1 MLKKSLSIILSLTLV
16 LCSCLVMTA
25 SAKNDSDE
33 FGFAVASDTHY
44 VHPVKQA
51 GTTLADEGW
60 VTTFNSESESLTNQS
75 GFIIDE
81 FLKECAENPKC
92 QFVLI
97 TGDLATHGRDYVS
110 EHEAVAAKFR
120 KFEKETGKQVYV
132 INGNH
137 DNAKDMPVDHKKFT
151 EIYHE
156 FGYDEALSTDEGTCS
171 YSANLN
177 DEYTLVALD
186 TCDER
191 YRVVPNNDI
200 TRMDWAVKQIK
211 AAKKQGKKVIMIMH
225 HNLLEHNP
233 FQKLNEKNYVV
244 NTPYSFAGLLADL
257 GVKLVFSGHTHC
269 NNVKSYT
276 SFLGNTIYDFS
287 MSSLGNFPAEYKYF
301 NVTDSKISYETK
313 KINHID
319 ADKLAEVCKGFSN
332 EALEMMKNNLQT
344 YTWSMSYRE
353 YSEDLRENISP
364 ETLGVEESSAL
375 YAKLKP
381 VTDTIK
387 EMSDTP
393 IYGKGGIQEQAAA
406 YGLEIPDSEY
416 KTLNDAMTLAML
428 RCKIGDKRY
437 NLNSNDFTV
446 LIRLLAFT
454 VRKSIAATADSDILS
469 DANEM
474 LGKLGYKGSVADNM
488 LRDFSEKYGFATP
501 EEKEALAIAYG
512 LWGGYFS
519 DVDGVENRDGAIPG
533 YAVKEAN
540 ENQFIVMAKK
550 LFKLVIDLLN
560 KIFISFYPV
569 FGKYFA

>member
-16 LCSCLVMTA
+16 LCSCLVLTA
-25 SAKNDSDE
+25 SAKNSSDE

-137 DNAKDMPVDHKKFT
+137 DNAKDMLVDHKKFT

-200 TRMDWAVKQIK
+200 TRMNWAVKQIK

-332 EALEMMKNNLQT
+332 EALEMMNNNLQA

-416 KTLNDAMTLAML
+416 KTLNDAMTLAIL

-469 DANEM
+469 GANEM

-560 KIFISFYPV
+560 KIIISFYPV
-569 FGKYFA
+569 FGK

>member
-16 LCSCLVMTA
+16 LCSCLVLTA

-332 EALEMMKNNLQT
+332 EALEMMKNNLQA

-469 DANEM
+469 GANEM

-569 FGKYFA
+569 FGK

>member
-16 LCSCLVMTA
+16 LCSCLVLTA

-332 EALEMMKNNLQT
+332 EALEMMKNNLQA
-344 YTWSMSYRE
+344 YTWSMSYKE

-375 YAKLKP
+375 YTKLKP

-469 DANEM
+469 DANEI

-560 KIFISFYPV
+560 KIIISFYPV
-569 FGKYFA
+569 FGK

>member
-16 LCSCLVMTA
+16 LCSCLVLTA

-233 FQKLNEKNYVV
+233 FQKLNKKNYVV

-276 SFLGNTIYDFS
+276 SFLGSTIYDFS

-416 KTLNDAMTLAML
+416 KTLNDAMTLAIL

-437 NLNSNDFTV
+437 NLNSNDFMV

-469 DANEM
+469 GANEM

-569 FGKYFA
+569 FGK

>member
-16 LCSCLVMTA
+16 LCSCLVLTA

-332 EALEMMKNNLQT
+332 EALEMMKSNLQA

-416 KTLNDAMTLAML
+416 KTLNDAMTLAIL

-469 DANEM
+469 GANEM

-560 KIFISFYPV
+560 KIIISFYPV
-569 FGKYFA
+569 FGK

>member
-16 LCSCLVMTA
+16 LCSCLVLTA

-137 DNAKDMPVDHKKFT
+137 DNAKDRPVDHKKFT

-332 EALEMMKNNLQT
+332 EALEMMKNNLQA

-469 DANEM
+469 GANEM

-569 FGKYFA
+569 FGK

>member
-16 LCSCLVMTA
+16 LCSCLVLTA

-92 QFVLI
+92 QSVLI

-332 EALEMMKNNLQT
+332 EALEMMKNNLQA

-416 KTLNDAMTLAML
+416 KTLNDAMTLAIL

-469 DANEM
+469 GANEM

-540 ENQFIVMAKK
+540 ENQFIIMAKK

-569 FGKYFA
+569 FGK

>member
-16 LCSCLVMTA
+16 LCSCLVLTA

-200 TRMDWAVKQIK
+200 TRMDWAVKQIN

-332 EALEMMKNNLQT
+332 EALEMMKNNLQA

-364 ETLGVEESSAL
+364 ETLGVEGSSAL

-393 IYGKGGIQEQAAA
+393 IYGNGGIQEQAAA

-416 KTLNDAMTLAML
+416 KTLNDAMTLAIL

-519 DVDGVENRDGAIPG
+519 DVDGVENRDGAIPS
-533 YAVKEAN
+533 YAVKESN

-560 KIFISFYPV
+560 KIIISFYPV
-569 FGKYFA
+569 FGK

>member
-16 LCSCLVMTA
+16 LCSCLVLTA

-332 EALEMMKNNLQT
+332 EALEMMKNNLQA

-454 VRKSIAATADSDILS
+454 VRKSIAATADRDILS
-469 DANEM
+469 GANEM

-560 KIFISFYPV
+560 KIIISFYPV
-569 FGKYFA
+569 FGK

>member
-1 MLKKSLSIILSLTLV
+1 MLKKSISIILSLTLI
-16 LCSCLVMTA
+16 LCSLLTLTA
-25 SAKNDSDE
+25 SAEKSGEN
-33 FGFAVASDTHY
+33 FGFAVASDIHY
-44 VHPVKQA
+44 VHPVKQV

-60 VTTFNSESESLTNQS
+60 VTTFKSESESLTNQS
-75 GFIIDE
+75 GYIIDQ

-92 QFVLI
+92 QFVLV

-110 EHEAVAAKFR
+110 EHETVAAKFR
-120 KFEKETGKQVYV
+120 KFEQETGKQVYV

-156 FGYDEALSTDEGTCS
+156 FGYDEALSTDDGTCS

-191 YRVVPNNDI
+191 YRVVPNNDV

-301 NVTDSKISYETK
+301 NVSDSEINYETK

-319 ADKLAEVCKGFSN
+319 ADKLAEVCKGYSKD
-332 EALEMMKNNLQT
+332 ALEMMKNNLQE
-344 YTWSMSYRE
+344 YTWSMSYKE
-353 YSEDLRENISP
+353 YSENLRENISP

-381 VTDTIK
+381 ITDVIK

-393 IYGKGGIQEQAAA
+393 IYGEGGIKEQASE

-416 KTLNDAMTLAML
+416 KTLNDAITLAML

-437 NLNSNDFTV
+437 NLGSDDLTV
-446 LIRLLAFT
+446 LIRLIAFT
-454 VRKSIAATADSDILS
+454 VRKSIAETADGDILAG
-469 DANEM
+469 ANEL
-474 LGKLGYKGSVADNM
+474 LGKLGYKGSLADNM
-488 LRDFSEKYGFATP
+488 LREFSEKYGFATP
-501 EEKEALAIAYG
+501 EEKEALAIAYS
-512 LWGGYFS
+512 LWGGYIGE
-519 DVDGVENRDGAIPG
+519 VDGVENRNGTIPG
-533 YAVKEAN
+533 YEVKEAN
-540 ENQFIVMAKK
+540 TNQFIIIAENLVNLAKNIIKK
-550 LFKLVIDLLN
+550 LITFVYSI
-560 KIFISFYPV
+560 
-569 FGKYFA
+569 FGK

>member
-16 LCSCLVMTA
+16 LCSCLVLTA
-25 SAKNDSDE
+25 SAQNDSDE

-332 EALEMMKNNLQT
+332 EALEMMKNNLQA

-469 DANEM
+469 GANEM

-540 ENQFIVMAKK
+540 ENPFIVMAKK

-569 FGKYFA
+569 FGK

>member
-16 LCSCLVMTA
+16 LCSCLVLTA

-211 AAKKQGKKVIMIMH
+211 ATKKQGKKVIMIMH

-332 EALEMMKNNLQT
+332 EALEMMKNNLQA

-469 DANEM
+469 GANEM

-560 KIFISFYPV
+560 KIIISFYPV
-569 FGKYFA
+569 FGK

>member
-1 MLKKSLSIILSLTLV
+1 MLKKSISIILSLTLI
-16 LCSCLVMTA
+16 LCSLLTLTA
-25 SAKNDSDE
+25 SAEKSGEN
-33 FGFAVASDTHY
+33 FGFAVASDIHY
-44 VHPVKQA
+44 VHPVKQV

-60 VTTFNSESESLTNQS
+60 VTTFKSESESLTNQS
-75 GFIIDE
+75 GYIIDQ

-92 QFVLI
+92 QFVLV

-110 EHEAVAAKFR
+110 EHETVAAKFR
-120 KFEKETGKQVYV
+120 KFEQETGKQVYV

-156 FGYDEALSTDEGTCS
+156 FGYDEALSTDDGTCS

-191 YRVVPNNDI
+191 YRVVPNNDV

-287 MSSLGNFPAEYKYF
+287 MSSLGNFPAEYKCF
-301 NVTDSKISYETK
+301 NVSDSEINYETK

-319 ADKLAEVCKGFSN
+319 ADKLAEVCKGYSKD
-332 EALEMMKNNLQT
+332 ALEMMKNSLQK
-344 YTWSMSYRE
+344 YTWSMSYKE
-353 YSEDLRENISP
+353 YSENLRENISP

-381 VTDTIK
+381 ITDMIK

-393 IYGKGGIQEQAAA
+393 IYGEGGIKEQAAE

-416 KTLNDAMTLAML
+416 KTLNDAITLAML

-437 NLNSNDFTV
+437 NLGSDDFTV
-446 LIRLLAFT
+446 LIRLIAFT
-454 VRKSIAATADSDILS
+454 VRKSIAETADGDILAG
-469 DANEM
+469 ANEL
-474 LGKLGYKGSVADNM
+474 LGKLGYKGSLADNM
-488 LRDFSEKYGFATP
+488 LREFSEKYSFATP
-501 EEKEALAIAYG
+501 EEKEALAIAYS
-512 LWGGYFS
+512 LWGGYIGE
-519 DVDGVENRDGAIPG
+519 VDGVENRNGTIPG
-533 YAVKEAN
+533 YEVKEAST
-540 ENQFIVMAKK
+540 NQFIIIAENLVKLAKNIIKK
-550 LFKLVIDLLN
+550 LITFV
-560 KIFISFYPV
+560 YPI
-569 FGKYFA
+569 FGK

>member
-16 LCSCLVMTA
+16 LCSCLVLTA
-25 SAKNDSDE
+25 SAQNSSDE

-469 DANEM
+469 GTNEM
-474 LGKLGYKGSVADNM
+474 LGKFGYKGSVADNM

-560 KIFISFYPV
+560 KIIISFYPV
-569 FGKYFA
+569 FGK

>member
-16 LCSCLVMTA
+16 LCSCLVLTA

-120 KFEKETGKQVYV
+120 KFENETGKQVYV

-332 EALEMMKNNLQT
+332 EALEMMKNNLQA

-454 VRKSIAATADSDILS
+454 VRKSIATTADSDILS
-469 DANEM
+469 GANEM

-550 LFKLVIDLLN
+550 LFNLVIDLLN
-560 KIFISFYPV
+560 KILISFYPV
-569 FGKYFA
+569 FGK

>member
-16 LCSCLVMTA
+16 LCSCLVLTA
-25 SAKNDSDE
+25 SAQNSSDE

-191 YRVVPNNDI
+191 YRVVPNNDV

-332 EALEMMKNNLQT
+332 EALEMMKNNLQA

-469 DANEM
+469 GANEM

-533 YAVKEAN
+533 YAVKESN

-550 LFKLVIDLLN
+550 LFKFVIDLLN

-569 FGKYFA
+569 FGK

>member
-16 LCSCLVMTA
+16 LCSCLVLTA

-120 KFEKETGKQVYV
+120 KFEKGTGKQVYV

-469 DANEM
+469 GANEM

-569 FGKYFA
+569 FGK

>member
-16 LCSCLVMTA
+16 LCSCLVLTA
-25 SAKNDSDE
+25 SAKNDSDK

-416 KTLNDAMTLAML
+416 KTLNDAMTLAIL

-437 NLNSNDFTV
+437 NLNSNDFMV

-469 DANEM
+469 GANEM

-501 EEKEALAIAYG
+501 EEKEALVIAYG

-569 FGKYFA
+569 FGK

>member
-364 ETLGVEESSAL
+364 ETLGVEESSSL

-469 DANEM
+469 DANEI

-560 KIFISFYPV
+560 KIIISFYPV
-569 FGKYFA
+569 FGK

>member
-332 EALEMMKNNLQT
+332 EALEMMKNNLQA

-454 VRKSIAATADSDILS
+454 ATADSDILS
-469 DANEM
+469 GANEM

-560 KIFISFYPV
+560 KFFISFYPV
-569 FGKYFA
+569 FGK

>member
-16 LCSCLVMTA
+16 LCSCLVLTA

-332 EALEMMKNNLQT
+332 EALEMMKNNLQA

-416 KTLNDAMTLAML
+416 KTLNDAMTLAIL

-469 DANEM
+469 GANEM

-540 ENQFIVMAKK
+540 ENQFIVMVKK

-569 FGKYFA
+569 FGK

>member
-16 LCSCLVMTA
+16 LCSCLVLTA

-313 KINHID
+313 KTNHID

-332 EALEMMKNNLQT
+332 EALEMMNNNLQA

-416 KTLNDAMTLAML
+416 KTLNDAMTLAIL

-454 VRKSIAATADSDILS
+454 VRKSIATTADSDILS
-469 DANEM
+469 GANEM

-560 KIFISFYPV
+560 KIIISFYPV
-569 FGKYFA
+569 FGK

>member
-16 LCSCLVMTA
+16 LCSCLVLTA

-332 EALEMMKNNLQT
+332 EALEMMKNNLQA

-416 KTLNDAMTLAML
+416 KTLNDAMTLAIL
-428 RCKIGDKRY
+428 GCKIGDKRY

-469 DANEM
+469 GANEM

-569 FGKYFA
+569 FGK

>member
-332 EALEMMKNNLQT
+332 EALEMMKNNLQA

-416 KTLNDAMTLAML
+416 KTLNDALTLAML

-560 KIFISFYPV
+560 KIIISFYPV
-569 FGKYFA
+569 FGK

>member
-16 LCSCLVMTA
+16 LCSCLVLTA
-25 SAKNDSDE
+25 SAKNSSDE

-200 TRMDWAVKQIK
+200 TRMNWAVKQIK

-332 EALEMMKNNLQT
+332 EALEMMNNNLQA

-416 KTLNDAMTLAML
+416 KTLNDAMTLAIL

-469 DANEM
+469 GANEM

-560 KIFISFYPV
+560 KIIISFYPV
-569 FGKYFA
+569 FGK

>member
-16 LCSCLVMTA
+16 LCSCLVLTA
-25 SAKNDSDE
+25 SAKNDSDK

-332 EALEMMKNNLQT
+332 EALEMMKNNLQA

-416 KTLNDAMTLAML
+416 KTLNDAMTLAIL

-469 DANEM
+469 GANEM

-540 ENQFIVMAKK
+540 ENQFIIMAKK

-569 FGKYFA
+569 FGK

>member
-1 MLKKSLSIILSLTLV
+1 MLKKSLSIILSLTLI
-16 LCSCLVMTA
+16 LCSSLALTA
-25 SAKNDSDE
+25 SAENSGDE
-33 FGFAVASDTHY
+33 FGFAVASDIHY

-60 VTTFNSESESLTNQS
+60 VTTFQSESESLTNQS
-75 GFIIDE
+75 GYIIDE
-81 FLKECAENPKC
+81 FLKESAENPNC
-92 QFVLI
+92 QFVLV

-110 EHEAVAAKFR
+110 EHETVAAKFR
-120 KFEKETGKQVYV
+120 KFEQETGKQVYV

-191 YRVVPNNDI
+191 YRVVPNNDV

-244 NTPYSFAGLLADL
+244 DTPYSFAGLLADL
-257 GVKLVFSGHTHC
+257 GVKLVFSGHTHR

-301 NVTDSKISYETK
+301 NVTDNEISYETK

-319 ADKLAEVCKGFSN
+319 ADKLAEVCKGYSA
-332 EALEMMKNNLQT
+332 EALQMMKNNLQE
-344 YTWSMSYRE
+344 YTWSMSYKE
-353 YSEDLRENISP
+353 SSEDLRENISP
-364 ETLGVEESSAL
+364 EALGIEDSSAL

-393 IYGKGGIQEQAAA
+393 IYGEGGIQEQAAA
-406 YGLEIPDSEY
+406 YGLEIPNSEY
-416 KTLNDAMTLAML
+416 TTLNDVITKAIL

-437 NLNSNDFTV
+437 NLGSDDFTV
-446 LIRLLAFT
+446 LIRLIAFT
-454 VRKSIAATADSDILS
+454 VRKSVAVTADSDML
-469 DANEM
+469 AGTNEL

-501 EEKEALAIAYG
+501 EEKEALAIAYS
-512 LWGGYFS
+512 LWGGYIGE
-519 DVDGVENRDGAIPG
+519 VDGVDNRNGTIPG

-540 ENQFIVMAKK
+540 TNQFVVIAQ
-550 LFKLVIDLLN
+550 KLVKLAMDILN
-560 KIFISFYPV
+560 KVIISVYPV
-569 FGKYFA
+569 FGK

>member
-353 YSEDLRENISP
+353 NSEDLRENISP

-469 DANEM
+469 DANEI

-540 ENQFIVMAKK
+540 ENPFIVMAKK

-569 FGKYFA
+569 FGK

>member
-16 LCSCLVMTA
+16 LCSCLVLTA

-332 EALEMMKNNLQT
+332 EALEMMKNNLQA

-469 DANEM
+469 GANEM
-474 LGKLGYKGSVADNM
+474 LGKLGYKGSVADNL

-550 LFKLVIDLLN
+550 LFNLVIDFLN
-560 KIFISFYPV
+560 KIIISFYPV
-569 FGKYFA
+569 FGK

>member
-16 LCSCLVMTA
+16 LCSCLVLTA

-257 GVKLVFSGHTHC
+257 GIKLVFSGHTHC

-332 EALEMMKNNLQT
+332 EALEMMKNNLQA

-560 KIFISFYPV
+560 KIIISFYPV
-569 FGKYFA
+569 FGK

>member
-16 LCSCLVMTA
+16 LCSCLVLTA

-151 EIYHE
+151 EIYQE
-156 FGYDEALSTDEGTCS
+156 FGYDEALSADEGTCS

-332 EALEMMKNNLQT
+332 EALEMMKNNLQA

-393 IYGKGGIQEQAAA
+393 IYGKGGIQEQAAE

-416 KTLNDAMTLAML
+416 KTLNDAMTLAIL

-454 VRKSIAATADSDILS
+454 VRKSIATTADSDILYG
-469 DANEM
+469 ANEM

-560 KIFISFYPV
+560 KIIISFYPV
-569 FGKYFA
+569 FGK

>member
-1 MLKKSLSIILSLTLV
+1 MIKKTMSIILSLVLILGSSLTL
-16 LCSCLVMTA
+16 TA
-25 SAKNDSDE
+25 NAKTTE
-33 FGFAVASDTHY
+33 AKTGFAVASDLHY

-60 VTTFNSESESLTNQS
+60 VTTFKSESESLTNQS
-75 GFIIDE
+75 GYIIDE
-81 FLKECAENPKC
+81 FLKECAENPEC
-92 QFVLI
+92 QFVLA

-110 EHEAVAAKFR
+110 EHEVVAAKFR
-120 KFEKETGKQVYV
+120 KFEQETGKQVYV

-191 YRVVPNNDI
+191 YRVVPNNDAS
-200 TRMDWAVKQIK
+200 RMDWAIKQVK

-257 GVKLVFSGHTHC
+257 GVKLVFTGHTHC
-269 NNVKSYT
+269 ANTKSYT

-287 MSSLGNFPAEYKYF
+287 MSSLGNFPAEYKF
-301 NVTDSKISYETK
+301 VSMTDSEIKYETK

-319 ADKLAEVCKGFSN
+319 ADKLASVCKGYSK
-332 EALEMMKNNLQT
+332 EALDMMKNDLQG
-344 YTWSMSYRE
+344 YTWSMSYKE
-353 YSEDLRENISP
+353 YSEDLRENITP
-364 ETLGVEESSAL
+364 ETLGVEETDAL

-381 VTDTIK
+381 ITDMIK
-387 EMSDTP
+387 KMSDTP
-393 IYGKGGIQEQAAA
+393 IYGKGGIKEQAAA

-416 KTLNDAMTLAML
+416 RTLNDAVTLAML

-437 NLNSNDFTV
+437 SQDSNDFKV

-454 VRKSIAATADSDILS
+454 VRKSVASTADEGMLAN
-469 DANEM
+469 ANEI
-474 LGKLGYKGSVADNM
+474 LQKLGCEGGIADNM
-488 LRDFSEKYGFATP
+488 FKRFCEKNGFATP
-501 EEKEALAIAYG
+501 AEKEAVAIAYS
-512 LWGGYFS
+512 LWGGYIGE
-519 DVDGVENRDGAIPG
+519 VDGVENRNGTIPG
-533 YAVKEAN
+533 YGVREAYR
-540 ENQFIVMAKK
+540 NQFVVA
-550 LFKLVIDLLN
+550 FEKLVKLTIDMIK
-560 KIFISFYPV
+560 KIVIAIYN
-569 FGKYFA
+569 

>member
-16 LCSCLVMTA
+16 LCSCLVLTA

-332 EALEMMKNNLQT
+332 EALEMMKNNLQA

-364 ETLGVEESSAL
+364 ETLGVEESSAF

-469 DANEM
+469 GANEM
-474 LGKLGYKGSVADNM
+474 LGKLGYKGSVADNL

-569 FGKYFA
+569 FGK

>member
-16 LCSCLVMTA
+16 LCSCLVLTA

-301 NVTDSKISYETK
+301 KVTDSKISYETK

-332 EALEMMKNNLQT
+332 EALEMMKNNLQA

-569 FGKYFA
+569 FGK

>member
-16 LCSCLVMTA
+16 LCSCLVLTA

-319 ADKLAEVCKGFSN
+319 ADKLAEVCKCFSN
-332 EALEMMKNNLQT
+332 EALEMMKNNLQA

-416 KTLNDAMTLAML
+416 KTLNDAMTLAIL

-454 VRKSIAATADSDILS
+454 VRKSIAATADRDILS
-469 DANEM
+469 GANEM

-569 FGKYFA
+569 FGK

>member
-1 MLKKSLSIILSLTLV
+1 MLKKSISIILSLTLI
-16 LCSCLVMTA
+16 LCSLLTLTA
-25 SAKNDSDE
+25 SAEKSGEN
-33 FGFAVASDTHY
+33 FGFAVASDIHY
-44 VHPVKQA
+44 VHPVKQV

-60 VTTFNSESESLTNQS
+60 VTTFKSESESLTNQS
-75 GFIIDE
+75 GYIIDQ

-92 QFVLI
+92 QFVLV

-110 EHEAVAAKFR
+110 EHETVAAKFR
-120 KFEKETGKQVYV
+120 KFEQETGKQVYV

-156 FGYDEALSTDEGTCS
+156 FGYDEALSTDDGTCS

-191 YRVVPNNDI
+191 YRVVPNNDV

-301 NVTDSKISYETK
+301 NVSDSEINYETK

-319 ADKLAEVCKGFSN
+319 ADKLAEVCKGYSKD
-332 EALEMMKNNLQT
+332 ALEMMKNNLQE
-344 YTWSMSYRE
+344 YTWSMSYKE
-353 YSEDLRENISP
+353 YSENLRENISP

-381 VTDTIK
+381 ITDMIK

-393 IYGKGGIQEQAAA
+393 IYGEGGIKEQAAE

-416 KTLNDAMTLAML
+416 KTLNDAITLAML

-437 NLNSNDFTV
+437 NLGSDDFTV
-446 LIRLLAFT
+446 LIRLIAFT
-454 VRKSIAATADSDILS
+454 VRKSIAETADGDILAG
-469 DANEM
+469 ANEL
-474 LGKLGYKGSVADNM
+474 LGKLGYKGSLADNM
-488 LRDFSEKYGFATP
+488 LREFSEKYGFATP
-501 EEKEALAIAYG
+501 EEKEALAIAYS
-512 LWGGYFS
+512 LWGGYIGE
-519 DVDGVENRDGAIPG
+519 VDGVENRNGTIPG
-533 YAVKEAN
+533 YEVKEAN
-540 ENQFIVMAKK
+540 TNQFIIIAENLVNLAKNIIKK
-550 LFKLVIDLLN
+550 LITFVYSI
-560 KIFISFYPV
+560 
-569 FGKYFA
+569 FGK

>member
-16 LCSCLVMTA
+16 LCSCLVLTA
-25 SAKNDSDE
+25 SAKNSSDE

-332 EALEMMKNNLQT
+332 EALEMMKSNLQA

-416 KTLNDAMTLAML
+416 KTLNDAMTLAIL

-469 DANEM
+469 GANEM

-488 LRDFSEKYGFATP
+488 FRDFSEKYGFATP

-540 ENQFIVMAKK
+540 ENPFIVMAKK

-560 KIFISFYPV
+560 KIIISFYPV
-569 FGKYFA
+569 FGK

>member
-16 LCSCLVMTA
+16 LCSCLVLTA

-332 EALEMMKNNLQT
+332 EALEMMKNNLQA

-416 KTLNDAMTLAML
+416 KTLNDAMTLAIL

-437 NLNSNDFTV
+437 NLNSNNFTV

-560 KIFISFYPV
+560 KIIISFYPV
-569 FGKYFA
+569 FGK

>member
-16 LCSCLVMTA
+16 LCSCLVLTA

-156 FGYDEALSTDEGTCS
+156 FGYDEALSTNEGTCS

-332 EALEMMKNNLQT
+332 EALEMMKNNLQA
-344 YTWSMSYRE
+344 YTWSMSYKE

-375 YAKLKP
+375 HAKLKP

-469 DANEM
+469 GANEM

-540 ENQFIVMAKK
+540 ENQFIVMVKK

-560 KIFISFYPV
+560 KIIISFYPV
-569 FGKYFA
+569 FGK

>member
-16 LCSCLVMTA
+16 LCSCLVLTA

-110 EHEAVAAKFR
+110 EHEAVAAKFK

-319 ADKLAEVCKGFSN
+319 ADKLDEVCKGFSN
-332 EALEMMKNNLQT
+332 EALEMMKNNLQA

-381 VTDTIK
+381 VMDTIK

-393 IYGKGGIQEQAAA
+393 IYGKGGIQEQAAE

-416 KTLNDAMTLAML
+416 KTLNDAMTLAIL

-454 VRKSIAATADSDILS
+454 VRKSIATTADSDIIS
-469 DANEM
+469 GANEM

-560 KIFISFYPV
+560 KIIISFYPV
-569 FGKYFA
+569 FGK